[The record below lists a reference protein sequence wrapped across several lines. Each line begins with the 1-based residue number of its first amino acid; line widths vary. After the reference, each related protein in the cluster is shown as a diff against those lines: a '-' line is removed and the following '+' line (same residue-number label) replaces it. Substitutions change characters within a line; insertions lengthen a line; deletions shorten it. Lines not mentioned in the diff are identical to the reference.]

1 MACLFTTTE
10 LYRNRD
16 PDLKVFLPIFTAQR
30 VCIVRTM
37 LSQDVRLSVRYAH
50 VSKRLNTSPRVVHQ
64 LVDHHSTPCLKKLC
78 IFFCQNFVKFPLI
91 LITFGRLDGKMAEI
105 VCYVCIFLMSLQYLV
120 KGGYSKFLPNTG
132 FVAIRL
138 LRFGVKIK
146 RAYCRNNFLA
156 QRPLPDMGKL
166 SGDDFFMFQ
175 QDVRGG
181 TAPRRISTR
190 NHRFPGARERD
201 ARNASSSRRLSP
213 CTRSTFR
220 ARILTILSRSVMTTN
235 NSAK

>member
-1 MACLFTTTE
+1 MHSTDYAVARC
-10 LYRNRD
+10 
-16 PDLKVFLPIFTAQR
+16 P
-30 VCIVRTM
+30 
-37 LSQDVRLSVRYAH
+37 SVRPLRARIETAKH
-50 VSKRLNTSPRVVHQ
+50 IATRCSPAGRPPFY
-64 LVDHHSTPCLKKLC
+64 TPCLKKLC

-105 VCYVCIFLMSLQYLV
+105 VCYICIFLMSLQYLV

-132 FVAIRL
+132 FVTIRL

-201 ARNASSSRRLSP
+201 ARNASSSKRFCP
-213 CTRSTFR
+213 CTRGTFR
-220 ARILTILSRSVMTTN
+220 TWILTILSRSVMTTN